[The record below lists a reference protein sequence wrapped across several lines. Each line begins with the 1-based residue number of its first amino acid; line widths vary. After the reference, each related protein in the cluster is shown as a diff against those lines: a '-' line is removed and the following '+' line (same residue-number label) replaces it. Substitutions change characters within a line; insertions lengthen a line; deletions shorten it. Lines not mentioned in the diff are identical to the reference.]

1 MPIGEVD
8 NSFLAEVWGLYAVG
22 CLVLT
27 LRFFVRL
34 RTVGFMGMKGDD
46 IFAAL
51 VLLFYTMDAAT
62 VHVVYYAGTN
72 VEASVLQ
79 TTETLSASDIASYE
93 FGSKTELA
101 AWYSYTALLWALKGT
116 MLCFFHRMTTGLW
129 QHRLVKWIAY
139 ACVAS
144 YCAVFL
150 TVTFGC
156 FPTQKNWQV
165 VPDPGLKCT
174 FKMQNFLVTV
184 VLNVITDA
192 AILCIPLPLLWTLQV
207 PLKKKI
213 VIGLLLCSGLFVI
226 TAAII
231 RVVLTLGAHPSA
243 LNVNRWGVR
252 ETIVGIIT
260 VNIPILRPMMS
271 IKFWK
276 NGELGYS
283 SGAGT
288 KTGGR
293 DGRTTLATGHGPY
306 EMTGNSRGRK
316 DSFGGS
322 EEFIIGKKDSAAGL
336 AEHHHAATNL
346 KPGDHDVI
354 VHTMYHVTS
363 EDNTSTPQSPDW
375 ETKGGTTKT
384 VAYRGG
390 SAV

>member
-8 NSFLAEVWGLYAVG
+8 DSFLAEVWGLYGVG
-22 CLVLT
+22 CLLLT
-27 LRFFVRL
+27 LRFFVRVK
-34 RTVGFMGMKGDD
+34 TVGFMGMRGDD
-46 IFAAL
+46 FFALL
-51 VLLFYTMDAAT
+51 VLIFYTLDAAT

-79 TTETLSASDIASYE
+79 TTQTLSAEDIASYE
-93 FGSKTELA
+93 FGSKVELV
-101 AWYSYTALLWALKGT
+101 AWYSYTALIWALKGT

-129 QHRLVKWIAY
+129 QHRLVKWISY
-139 ACVAS
+139 VSVAS
-144 YCAVFL
+144 YVAVFL
-150 TVTFGC
+150 TITFGC
-156 FPTQKNWQV
+156 FPTSKNWQV

-174 FKMQNFLVTV
+174 FKMQNFLVAV

-260 VNIPILRPMMS
+260 VNIPILRPMAS
-271 IKFWK
+271 RKFWTT
-276 NGELGYS
+276 GELAYS

-293 DGRTTLATGHGPY
+293 THATLATGHGPY
-306 EMTGNSRGRK
+306 EMTGSVSGHSRRK

-322 EEFIIGKKDSAAGL
+322 EEFIIGKNATV
-336 AEHHHAATNL
+336 EHHANANL
-346 KPGDHDVI
+346 KPGGNDVV

-363 EDNTSTPQSPDW
+363 EDVTSHPQSPDW
-375 ETKGGTTKT
+375 EAKGGTTQAM
-384 VAYRGG
+384 AYRGN

>member
-8 NSFLAEVWGLYAVG
+8 PSFLDEVWGLYAVG
-22 CLVLT
+22 MTVLT
-27 LRFFVRL
+27 LRFLVRL
-34 RTVGFMGMKGDD
+34 KTVGIRGLQGDD
-46 IFAAL
+46 LFALL
-51 VLLFYTMDAAT
+51 VVFMYTIDAVT
-62 VHVVYYAGTN
+62 VTLVYYHSTN
-72 VEASVLQ
+72 VEASVVQ
-79 TTETLSASDIASYE
+79 TTRTLTATEIAEYE
-93 FGSKTELA
+93 FGSKVELV
-101 AWYSYTALLWALKGT
+101 AWYSYTTLLWCLKGT
-116 MLCFFHRMTTGLW
+116 MLWFFHRMTTGLW
-129 QHRLVKWIAY
+129 QQRLVRWLSW
-139 ACVAS
+139 ACVVS
-144 YCAVFL
+144 YIPVFL

-165 VPDPGLKCT
+165 TPDPGLKCT

-231 RVVLTLGAHPSA
+231 RVVLTLGTAPSA

-260 VNIPILRPMMS
+260 VNIPILRPMVS
-271 IKFWK
+271 KTFWRAG
-276 NGELGYS
+276 NLSYPSAG
-283 SGAGT
+283 GT

-293 DGRTTLATGHGPY
+293 TTLTTAEGPY
-306 EMTGNSRGRK
+306 EMTGSISGQSRRN
-316 DSFGGS
+316 GS
-322 EEFIIGKKDSAAGL
+322 EEFIIEKSNKG
-336 AEHHHAATNL
+336 NL
-346 KPGDHDVI
+346 SPGSNDVV

-363 EDNTSTPQSPDW
+363 EDAGADQPTNNWDA
-375 ETKGGTTKT
+375 GTKT
-384 VAYRGG
+384 IAYRGG